1 MKIKLESLWRLAR
14 ITEAVTARG
23 ELPPIEEIQSVR
35 IQAMRSHFL
44 NKQIEA
50 INKEAGALEQSRQK
64 LIQKYGKET
73 VLKNGLPGLEVEPNS
88 DNWKAFWDELTSLL
102 EQEVEIPGE
111 RFSLAELGESRLS
124 GNAEK
129 ALGFLFT
136 ENE

>member
-14 ITEAVTARG
+14 ITEALTARG
-23 ELPPIEEIQSVR
+23 ELSPIEEIQSVR

-44 NKQIEA
+44 NKQTEA

-88 DNWKAFWDELTSLL
+88 DNWKAFWDELTPLL

-111 RFSLAELGESRLS
+111 RFSLAELGESKLS